1 MLLLMLLL
9 LFFFSRGSKWH
20 KFNETANIQK
30 CKCSTASSSVT
41 FPNIHN
47 EFFIRFGCPVVS
59 LALLIVTHAHTYL
72 FVGFTLHALS
82 FDVFT
87 FIQNMCICSV
97 GECVCVDAC
106 LYTFSIFLIR
116 CVWVGI
122 IFFFFVCTPFT
133 ACTLVQWL
141 FLLLFLSRYLSYQA
155 PHRR

>member
-87 FIQNMCICSV
+87 FIQNVCICSV
-97 GECVCVDAC
+97 GECVCVCVCMPVYFFHFSHSMCVGWNYFFLLC
-106 LYTFSIFLIR
+106 LYAIHCVHFGSMAFLAFVFISIFE
-116 CVWVGI
+116 
-122 IFFFFVCTPFT
+122 
-133 ACTLVQWL
+133 
-141 FLLLFLSRYLSYQA
+141 LSSA
-155 PHRR
+155 T